1 MIMKTKSNELWRNG
15 SFAEGDWAY
24 YEVKKGTKYVT
35 LYYQTRVQGS
45 SDESWSWPANQ
56 AELLINALNEMGG
69 EGAVHTM
76 PTPAKHHMSKPVD

>member
-1 MIMKTKSNELWRNG
+1 LGILRSE
-15 SFAEGDWAY
+15 
-24 YEVKKGTKYVT
+24 KGTKYVT
-35 LYYQTRVQGS
+35 LYYYTRVQGS